1 MPASTY
7 EYKTVALPQI
17 VQGKRK
23 RGISE
28 ADIVAETFGEVI
40 HLEAVDGW
48 EYMRADILS
57 AGTRGGMFS
66 KEPVVTHYSVLVFRR
81 PLESAWP
88 MHQND
93 GHRGDRN
100 RDDGD
105 RNRGDGDRS
114 GGYRAEERG
123 EGRDERVERV
133 RPVPAP
139 PPSARPSPRSGPS
152 APSGSAPAD
161 GANDGPA
168 DGVPAAPVRPRPAPI
183 APRDPIVPTAP
194 AASAPSTPVRRAP
207 PPIADPTSPLAQGMV
222 LSTGGQFRS
231 EGSPSAG
238 SKPAA
243 LSSPGSAATPRPPL
257 GSAQD

>member
-28 ADIVAETFGEVI
+28 ADVVAETFGEVI

-81 PLESAWP
+81 TLESAWP
-88 MHQND
+88 MHRDEGRQND
-93 GHRGDRN
+93 RHRDGGNRNAGSRGD
-100 RDDGD
+100 DD
-105 RNRGDGDRS
+105 RN
-114 GGYRAEERG
+114 GGYRADEWEE
-123 EGRDERVERV
+123 EV
-133 RPVPAP
+133 RPIPAP
-139 PPSARPSPRSGPS
+139 PPASRP
-152 APSGSAPAD
+152 APASDSAPAT
-161 GANDGPA
+161 GFPA
-168 DGVPAAPVRPRPAPI
+168 VPVRPRPAPV
-183 APRDPIVPTAP
+183 APRDPIVPTAATSP
-194 AASAPSTPVRRAP
+194 AAPVRQSP
-207 PPIADPTSPLAQGMV
+207 PPAADPTSPLAQGMV

-231 EGSPSAG
+231 KE
-238 SKPAA
+238 
-243 LSSPGSAATPRPPL
+243 SSPVGSRPASSGSGAPRPPL

>member
-28 ADIVAETFGEVI
+28 ADVVAETFGEVI

-81 PLESAWP
+81 TLESAWP

-93 GHRGDRN
+93 GNRNDGHRKDGQRGAGNRN
-100 RDDGD
+100 DGYRSRSEGNGRDD
-105 RNRGDGDRS
+105 DRS
-114 GGYRAEERG
+114 DRYRADE
-123 EGRDERVERV
+123 RDEEV
-133 RPVPAP
+133 RPIPAP
-139 PPSARPSPRSGPS
+139 PPPPSTRTSS
-152 APSGSAPAD
+152 PSGSAASAGSSPS
-161 GANDGPA
+161 
-168 DGVPAAPVRPRPAPI
+168 APVRPRPAPV
-183 APRDPIVPTAP
+183 APRDPIVPAAP
-194 AASAPSTPVRRAP
+194 AASAPVRRAPPP

-231 EGSPSAG
+231 EGSSTTG

-243 LSSPGSAATPRPPL
+243 PSSPGSATPRPPL